1 MDNDQDML
9 VKSVSGAILCRKMRT
24 HLRITLTISFTIFF
38 LLYKINKN
46 QKRQLFDACPD
57 KSLMTFQEESL
68 ARIPDLIHFY
78 RNYTEAG
85 KISKS
90 ELICIKAAL
99 HKHNRVYIHSENP
112 LATGEVLRR
121 ANFSQDSLTI
131 RLASKSIQLPIVVDI
146 LWNYGGIFLQ
156 NDVYLIQRLDD
167 LRFHSQVKTTD
178 GSIIAAN
185 KYDIRTGWFLDSRWY
200 KVDGVVLER
209 DWGALYLK
217 EVLRT
222 CTVKAV
228 KLSDGQRLSRLSWIR
243 IVN

>member
-1 MDNDQDML
+1 MIFKRGLMIQLKYML

-78 RNYTEAG
+78 RNYTEA
-85 KISKS
+85 
-90 ELICIKAAL
+90 
-99 HKHNRVYIHSENP
+99 ENP